1 MPPMTAFNSLPHAL
15 WERVRPFPS
24 PDYRT
29 DTPKIG
35 GTGPL
40 DPHLPPT
47 ARTLGAAAL
56 SSEASIAV
64 QETLAKLTQNDD
76 AKRGQYWHAMGRAK
90 YGEHWRFA
98 DQLTTLWAAS
108 TLLQPST
115 YLEIGVCRARSAAI
129 VASVRPQCDIY
140 GFDLWVPDYA
150 GGPNP
155 GPEFVRE
162 ELSRVGHQGALV
174 LESGDSRETLP
185 AFLDSHP
192 DLFFDVITVDG
203 VKSVPGVASDYANA
217 LPRLKIGGIV
227 VTDDLMLFPILRR
240 IWDRV
245 IGRDDRFVNWEFR
258 DAGFGVAAAVR
269 VA

>member
-1 MPPMTAFNSLPHAL
+1 MPAFSDRLDLIWNK
-15 WERVRPFPS
+15 VRPFPL
-24 PDYRT
+24 PDYRPN
-29 DTPKIG
+29 TPKIG

-40 DPHLPPT
+40 DPALPPT
-47 ARTLGAAAL
+47 APTLGAAAM
-56 SSEASIAV
+56 SSDASTFI
-64 QETLAKLTQNDD
+64 QETLARLTQDDD
-76 AKRGQYWHAMGRAK
+76 AKSGEYWHAMGRAK

-129 VASVRPQCDIY
+129 VARVRPQCDIY

-162 ELSRVGHQGALV
+162 ELSRVGHQGALA
-174 LESGDSRETLP
+174 LESGDSLETLP
-185 AFLDSHP
+185 AYLDSHP

-203 VKSVPGVASDYANA
+203 VKTVPGVASDYANA

-227 VTDDLMLFPILRR
+227 VTDDLMLFPVLRR
-240 IWDRV
+240 IWNKV
-245 IGRDDRFVNWEFR
+245 IVGDDRFVSWEFR

>member
-1 MPPMTAFNSLPHAL
+1 MTALDDRLDSSR
-15 WERVRPFPS
+15 EQDRPLPS
-24 PDYRT
+24 PDYRP

-47 ARTLGAAAL
+47 AQTLGAAAM
-56 SSEASIAV
+56 SPEASSAV
-64 QETLAKLTQNDD
+64 QDTLAKLTQNDD
-76 AKRGQYWHAMGRAK
+76 AKAGQFWHAMGRAK
-90 YGEHWRFA
+90 YGEYWRFA

-108 TLLQPST
+108 KLLQPST

-129 VASVRPQCDIY
+129 VASARPQCDIY

-162 ELSRVGHQGALV
+162 ELSRVGHGGALV
-174 LESGDSRETLP
+174 LESGDSLETLP
-185 AFLDSHP
+185 AFLSNHP

-203 VKSVPGVASDYANA
+203 VKSIPGVASDYANA

-245 IGRDDRFVNWEFR
+245 IDQDDRFVNWEFR